1 MVKKDAP
8 SGERHPPGLEKSR
21 PAAVGAGSLNLA
33 QKKSPRPGDCH
44 RLPQFKIATTGRF
57 GRCSGIA
64 RPVAALGTSPGKA
77 PSPFSLQYLR
87 QII

>member
-1 MVKKDAP
+1 MVRNTHQGNAIRQALKKA
-8 SGERHPPGLEKSR
+8 GR
-21 PAAVGAGSLNLA
+21 PLSAQEVLNLA